1 MCIFEILSDARIA
14 FYLNE
19 DEVNTDNVRW
29 REEKESIVG
38 QMSIGGGG
46 VGFNKINPLLQLQ

>member
-1 MCIFEILSDARIA
+1 MSE
-14 FYLNE
+14 
-19 DEVNTDNVRW
+19 